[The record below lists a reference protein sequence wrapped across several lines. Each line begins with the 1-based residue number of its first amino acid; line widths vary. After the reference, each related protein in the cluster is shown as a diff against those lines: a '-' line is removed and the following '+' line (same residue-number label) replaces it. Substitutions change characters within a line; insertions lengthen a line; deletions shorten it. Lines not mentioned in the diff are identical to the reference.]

1 MPIKILIYSSLLLLF
16 VGSPSSSSDK
26 ITLPCEVMESS
37 QALSSISGKINGLRY
52 ALIHHANDA
61 DREILSTWLKAHGGS
76 EVKFIVNGEEHMG
89 ILCRLSHCFGR
100 GLLIYKADV
109 KPEKGAVIN
118 VILPLT
124 GNE

>member
-1 MPIKILIYSSLLLLF
+1 MGFGMHLFIMPMMR
-16 VGSPSSSSDK
+16 
-26 ITLPCEVMESS
+26 T
-37 QALSSISGKINGLRY
+37 
-52 ALIHHANDA
+52 
-61 DREILSTWLKAHGGS
+61 
-76 EVKFIVNGEEHMG
+76 EVKFIVNGEEHAG
-89 ILCRLSHCFGR
+89 ILCRLAHCFGR

>member
-1 MPIKILIYSSLLLLF
+1 MKILIYSFLLLLF
-16 VGSPSSSSDK
+16 FASTAFSSDK

-37 QALSSISGKINGLRY
+37 QALQSISGKTNGIRY

-61 DREILSTWLKAHGGS
+61 DRETLSRWLKAHGGT
-76 EVKFIVNGEEHMG
+76 EVKFIVNGEEHEG
-89 ILCRLSHCFGR
+89 ILCRLAHCFGR

-109 KPEKGAVIN
+109 KPEKRAIIN

-124 GNE
+124 GTE

>member
-1 MPIKILIYSSLLLLF
+1 
-16 VGSPSSSSDK
+16 
-26 ITLPCEVMESS
+26 MESS
-37 QALSSISGKINGLRY
+37 QALNTISGKINGVRY

-61 DREILSTWLKAHGGS
+61 DRETLSRWLKAHHGGT
-76 EVKFIVNGEEHMG
+76 EVKFIVNGEEYVG
-89 ILCRLSHCFGR
+89 ILCRLAHCFGR

-124 GNE
+124 GND